1 MTDAPA
7 QLGSAPP
14 AVAPLVAIVGRPNVG
29 KSSLF
34 NALLGKR
41 SAIVA
46 EESGTTRDRVI
57 APAEFEGHRF
67 LLADT
72 GGLVPQP
79 ESDVEAHI
87 AAQADAAVESA
98 DAVILVTDARS
109 GPAYADE
116 YVAQRLRRAG
126 KPVAVAVN
134 KADNPAQEILAFDAA
149 SLGLGEPTPVSA
161 LHRRGLGELMDALIA
176 RAPLDGEMDG
186 APADAPRIA
195 IIGRPNVGKS
205 ALANAALGE
214 ERSIVSPAAGTTR
227 DALDTPFAFEG
238 APAVLIDTAG
248 IRRRGAVKPGVEKFS
263 ALRAAAAIHRS
274 DVALLVMDALQP
286 ATDQDLHI
294 AGQAADAFK
303 SVLVVVNKWDLVEK
317 DDPRREQRRF
327 VHGVRSRMRFLP
339 GVPVV
344 FTSALDGEGVPAM
357 LRAAFALH
365 EKRMRWVDAA
375 RLNRA
380 VMDAVARHLPPAG
393 SAKGSLKLYR
403 VKQEGVRPPAFTFF
417 VNNTGRVHFSY
428 ERYMAN
434 TIREEFGFDGAPLKI
449 EFRGKGGVHVIGDN
463 RSKAAARARRAS
475 GKRTRPGAGE
485 RR

>member
-14 AVAPLVAIVGRPNVG
+14 AAAPLVAIVGRPNVG

-116 YVAQRLRRAG
+116 YVAQRLRQAG

-161 LHRRGLGELMDALIA
+161 LHRRGLGESARR
-176 RAPLDGEMDG
+176 RAPFAPVVIGVEIAQGGRQVFGAVEDGNAGVFERVQAGGRAHLRARVQEYDG
-186 APADAPRIA
+186 LFRAVPNAYDAPR
-195 IIGRPNVGKS
+195 
-205 ALANAALGE
+205 
-214 ERSIVSPAAGTTR
+214 
-227 DALDTPFAFEG
+227 
-238 APAVLIDTAG
+238 
-248 IRRRGAVKPGVEKFS
+248 
-263 ALRAAAAIHRS
+263 
-274 DVALLVMDALQP
+274 LLVGAG
-286 ATDQDLHI
+286 ARQDKR
-294 AGQAADAFK
+294 A
-303 SVLVVVNKWDLVEK
+303 
-317 DDPRREQRRF
+317 DPR
-327 VHGVRSRMRFLP
+327 
-339 GVPVV
+339 
-344 FTSALDGEGVPAM
+344 
-357 LRAAFALH
+357 LRNHALH
-365 EKRMRWVDAA
+365 
-375 RLNRA
+375 
-380 VMDAVARHLPPAG
+380 
-393 SAKGSLKLYR
+393 
-403 VKQEGVRPPAFTFF
+403 
-417 VNNTGRVHFSY
+417 
-428 ERYMAN
+428 
-434 TIREEFGFDGAPLKI
+434 DG
-449 EFRGKGGVHVIGDN
+449 D
-463 RSKAAARARRAS
+463 
-475 GKRTRPGAGE
+475 
-485 RR
+485 

>member
-1 MTDAPA
+1 MEGVPA
-7 QLGSAPP
+7 QPGGAPP
-14 AVAPLVAIVGRPNVG
+14 AAATLVAIVGRPNVG

-34 NALLGKR
+34 NALLGRR

-57 APAEFEGHRF
+57 APAEFEGRRF

-79 ESDVEAHI
+79 ESDIQGHI
-87 AAQADAAVESA
+87 AAQADAAIESA

-109 GPAYADE
+109 GVAYADE
-116 YVAQRLRRAG
+116 YAAQRLRRAG
-126 KPVAVAVN
+126 KVVVVAAN
-134 KADNPAQEILAFDAA
+134 KADNPAQELSAFDAA

-176 RAPLDGEMDG
+176 RAPMDG
-186 APADAPRIA
+186 DPGDLPPDAPRIA
-195 IIGRPNVGKS
+195 IVGRPNVGKS
-205 ALANAALGE
+205 ALANAALGQ
-214 ERSIVSPAAGTTR
+214 ERSVVSDVAGTTR

-238 APAVLIDTAG
+238 EPAVLIDTAG
-248 IRRRGAVKPGVEKFS
+248 IRRRGAVRPGVEKFS
-263 ALRAAAAIHRS
+263 VMRAASAIHRC
-274 DVALLVMDALQP
+274 DVALVALDARQP

-294 AGQAADAFK
+294 VGQAADAFK
-303 SVLVVVNKWDLVEK
+303 SVLVVVNKWDLIEK
-317 DDPRREQRRF
+317 DDPRREERRF
-327 VHGVRSRMRFLP
+327 VYGLRSRMRFLP

-344 FTSALDGEGVPAM
+344 FTSALEGSGVPAM

-365 EKRMRWVDAA
+365 RKRMEWVDGA
-375 RLNRA
+375 RLTRA
-380 VMDAVARHLPPAG
+380 VMGAVSRHLPPSG
-393 SAKGSLKLYR
+393 SPKGSLKLYR

-434 TIREEFGFDGAPLKI
+434 TIREEFGFDGSPLKI
-449 EFRGKGGVHVIGDN
+449 EFRGKGGVHIIGDN
-463 RSKAAARARRAS
+463 RSKAAARARRS
-475 GKRTRPGAGE
+475 PRKGARRRSGE

>member
-14 AVAPLVAIVGRPNVG
+14 AAAPLVAIVGRPNVG

-34 NALLGKR
+34 NALLGRR

-57 APAEFEGHRF
+57 APAEFEGRRF

-109 GPAYADE
+109 GPTYADE
-116 YVAQRLRRAG
+116 YVAQRLRQAG

-134 KADNPAQEILAFDAA
+134 KADNPAQESLAFDAA
-149 SLGLGEPTPVSA
+149 TLGLGDPTPVSA

-176 RAPLDGEMDG
+176 LAPLDGAQDG
-186 APADAPRIA
+186 LPADAPRIA
-195 IIGRPNVGKS
+195 IVGRPNVGKS

-214 ERSIVSPAAGTTR
+214 ERSIVSAVAGTTR

-238 APAVLIDTAG
+238 APAALIDTAG
-248 IRRRGAVKPGVEKFS
+248 VRRRGAVKPGVEKFS
-263 ALRAAAAIHRS
+263 ALRAAAAIHRC
-274 DVALLVMDALQP
+274 DVALLVMDARQP

-303 SVLVVVNKWDLVEK
+303 SVLAVVNKWDLIEES
-317 DDPRREQRRF
+317 DPRRERRRL
-327 VHGVRSRMRFLP
+327 VHALRSRMRFLP

-344 FTSALDGEGVPAM
+344 FTSALDGKGVPEM

-365 EKRMRWVDAA
+365 EKRLRWVDGA

-434 TIREEFGFDGAPLKI
+434 VIREEFGFDGAPLKI

-463 RSKAAARARRAS
+463 RSKAAARARRAA
-475 GKRTRPGAGE
+475 GKRARPRAGE